1 MRVHHLNC
9 ATMRPLGGRLIDG
22 RGHPFRAATLVAHCL
37 LVEASDGLVLID
49 TGLGVDSVRDPGPW
63 LNRGFR
69 LLSRPVLA
77 ADETALRQVER
88 LGHTAADVRHI
99 VLTHLDLD
107 HAGGLRD
114 FPRATVHVSAA
125 ELAAATDP
133 ATRTERMRYHPPQWA
148 HGPAWRTYPAVS
160 GDTGWFGLDGV
171 HGLDGVT
178 DDVLLVPLA
187 GHTRGHSGVAV
198 RGEDGWLLHA
208 GDAFF
213 HRDEVERPRR
223 ECPAGLRL
231 NQRSLD
237 ADHGRR
243 VANQDRLRELAREHS
258 AEVRVFCA
266 HDPVQLDR
274 FV

>member
-9 ATMRPLGGRLIDG
+9 ATMLPLGGRLIDG
-22 RGHPFRAATLVAHCL
+22 RGHPFRAASLVAHCL
-37 LVEASDGLVLID
+37 LAETGDGLVLVD
-49 TGLGVDSVRDPGPW
+49 TGLGTDSVRDPGSW
-63 LNRGFR
+63 LTGGFR
-69 LLSRPVLA
+69 LGSRPVL
-77 ADETALRQVER
+77 DPEETALRQVER
-88 LGHTAADVRHI
+88 LGYAAADVRH
-99 VLTHLDLD
+99 VVVTHLDLD

-114 FPRATVHVSAA
+114 FPHATVHVSAA
-125 ELAAATDP
+125 ELAAAAAP
-133 ATRTERMRYHPPQWA
+133 ATRTERLRYHPPQWA
-148 HGPAWRTYPAVS
+148 HGPVWRTYPDT

-171 HGLDGVT
+171 RGLVGVA

-213 HRDEVERPRR
+213 HREEVERPRR
-223 ECPAGLRL
+223 VCPAGLRL
-231 NQRSLD
+231 TQWSLQ
-237 ADHGRR
+237 AHRGRR
-243 VANQDRLRELAREHS
+243 VANQDRLRELVREHS

-266 HDPVQLDR
+266 HDPVMLAR